1 VKFKIHKDYFYSFR
15 YYFLFSSLLFI
26 FSVGFGYLFAK
37 TSPIEV
43 KKVLEQF
50 RVILEPIQQM
60 NKYQQVLFIFLN
72 NSLTGFLAIL
82 LGIIFGLFPFL
93 VVFANGE
100 MLGILIFLSQEALPL
115 TVFFTGIFPH
125 GIIEIPVL
133 LFCASMGLKLG
144 RITFK
149 KIFKKEGE
157 IKTEIKS
164 ALLFFFKFL
173 IPLFFL
179 ASIIEVFITRELLIR

>member
-1 VKFKIHKDYFYSFR
+1 MSR
-15 YYFLFSSLLFI
+15 
-26 FSVGFGYLFAK
+26 
-37 TSPIEV
+37 
-43 KKVLEQF
+43 
-50 RVILEPIQQM
+50 
-60 NKYQQVLFIFLN
+60 YQQVLFIFLN
-72 NSLTGFLAIL
+72 NSLTAFLAIV
-82 LGIIFGLFPFL
+82 LGVIFGLFPFL

-125 GIIEIPVL
+125 GIIEIPAL
-133 LFCASMGLKLG
+133 IFCASMGLKIG

-157 IKTEIKS
+157 IKAEIKS
-164 ALLFFFKFL
+164 ALSFFFKFL